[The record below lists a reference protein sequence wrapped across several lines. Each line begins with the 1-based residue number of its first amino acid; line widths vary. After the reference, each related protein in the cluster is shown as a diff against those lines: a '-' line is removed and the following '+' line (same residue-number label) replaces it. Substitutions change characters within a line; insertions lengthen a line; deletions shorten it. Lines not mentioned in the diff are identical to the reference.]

1 MNTRRHFLHLATFPA
16 FPTIAGLTTLGAAA
30 QSLRPEPD
38 ISPLIEK
45 LTGGKTVTEG
55 RVQITLPMFAENG
68 QSVPLTIAAAPGES
82 PVKSLHVF
90 APRNP
95 RPNIANFFFG
105 PRAGKPVVNTRIRLA
120 GSQTVRVIAV
130 FADGGFGSGSAAV
143 EVTASAC
150 LDQSGT

>member
-1 MNTRRHFLHLATFPA
+1 MNARRHFLRMASLPA
-16 FPTIAGLTTLGAAA
+16 ALPGVAALQAGAQTLIA
-30 QSLRPEPD
+30 EPD
-38 ISPLIEK
+38 ITPLIEK

-55 RVQITLPMFAENG
+55 RVKITLPVFAENG
-68 QSVPLTIAAAPGES
+68 QSVPLTIAAAPGEAQ
-82 PVKSLHVF
+82 VKSLHVF

-105 PRAGKPVVNTRIRLA
+105 PRAGKASVNTRIRLA
-120 GSQTVRVIAV
+120 GSQTLRVIAV
-130 FADGGFGSGSAAV
+130 FADGSFGSARAAV